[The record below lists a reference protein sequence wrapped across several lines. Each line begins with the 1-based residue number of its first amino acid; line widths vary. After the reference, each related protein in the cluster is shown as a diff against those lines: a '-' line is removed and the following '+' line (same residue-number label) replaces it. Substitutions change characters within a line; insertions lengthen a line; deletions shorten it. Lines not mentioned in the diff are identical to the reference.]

1 MKTSNFAR
9 FNPNRITVQSSAYAR
24 EEANSLLVDHE
35 IRSGNI
41 PKLENLQLVAILHVE
56 KISGNCVAAHLDGQM
71 FFLLLGL
78 MIDRLR

>member
-24 EEANSLLVDHE
+24 DEANSLLVDHE

-41 PKLENLQLVAILHVE
+41 PKLENYFGKFQERRADHANLTIFHDALT
-56 KISGNCVAAHLDGQM
+56 
-71 FFLLLGL
+71 
-78 MIDRLR
+78 R